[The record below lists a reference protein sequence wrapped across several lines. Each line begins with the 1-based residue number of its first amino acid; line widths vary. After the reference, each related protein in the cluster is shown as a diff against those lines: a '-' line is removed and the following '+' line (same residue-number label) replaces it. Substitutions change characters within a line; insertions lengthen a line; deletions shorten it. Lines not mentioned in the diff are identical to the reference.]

1 MVNLNEMAYVIA
13 DGNYVKITY
22 IAGMK
27 SELSLGLSKFY
38 EMIVKS
44 YDVASTCPF
53 VKLGRSVII
62 NQHYLYDINILK
74 QRLTLSDNTHTHQI
88 QMPKQLLKSYRDMI
102 INAQKVQK

>member
-1 MVNLNEMAYVIA
+1 MKKLCINNRDEMVMVNLNEMAYVIA

-53 VKLGRSVII
+53 VKV
-62 NQHYLYDINILK
+62 
-74 QRLTLSDNTHTHQI
+74 
-88 QMPKQLLKSYRDMI
+88 
-102 INAQKVQK
+102 